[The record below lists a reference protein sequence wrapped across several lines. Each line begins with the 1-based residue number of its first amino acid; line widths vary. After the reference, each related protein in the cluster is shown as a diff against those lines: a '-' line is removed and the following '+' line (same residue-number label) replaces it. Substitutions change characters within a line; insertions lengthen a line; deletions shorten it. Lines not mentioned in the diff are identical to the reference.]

1 MDDSILADDTKKKDA
16 SSDDASLKDMVVA
29 VAKQGWEDGG
39 LVMSEQELRETIA
52 ELKPAPKSE
61 E

>member
-1 MDDSILADDTKKKDA
+1 MI
-16 SSDDASLKDMVVA
+16 ASLKDMVVA